1 MPPNRVTEADISIAT
16 LRIAANQT
24 NGVASFHRLK
34 KEIPDHLNLSVAD
47 RVESETRKGEELW
60 EQIIRNIKSHSDV
73 PGNIICEGR
82 AVRVPRVG
90 YRITDSGRSYLK
102 TPGY

>member
-47 RVESETRKGEELW
+47 RV
-60 EQIIRNIKSHSDV
+60 
-73 PGNIICEGR
+73 
-82 AVRVPRVG
+82 
-90 YRITDSGRSYLK
+90 
-102 TPGY
+102 